1 MNETQVV
8 SSATRRN
15 FAAKI
20 FFASFILLCVAV
32 VSLCAE
38 PAGISAGGA
47 WMEYDRV
54 DPMTGYN
61 EARFALTST
70 NMLRDGK
77 EKAIVQIFCVHGKY
91 KQGDFHPNGR
101 LGRPEF
107 PGFWGQPQMRV
118 FVRADDRHFH
128 RDWNWDRG
136 AFLSMDKDT
145 VRAMIGAQVFNVE
158 FRTPRGPQIAEF
170 SPAGL
175 DLARFHDECHLTP
188 KKPLSDE

>member
-1 MNETQVV
+1 VNQTQAVPT
-8 SSATRRN
+8 ATRRN
-15 FAAKI
+15 FAARI
-20 FFASFILLCVAV
+20 FFASVILLCVAV

-77 EKAIVQIFCVHGKY
+77 EKALVQIFCNHGKY

-118 FVRADDRHFH
+118 YVRADDRHFH
-128 RDWNWDRG
+128 RDWNWHGDSL
-136 AFLSMDKDT
+136 AMDKDT
-145 VRAMIGAQVFNVE
+145 VRAMIGAQIFNVE

-170 SPAGL
+170 SPSGL
-175 DLARFHDECHLTP
+175 DQARFHDQCHLTP